1 MPGVCVCVW
10 SGPGHGGE
18 VAVGGRGIDG
28 AEYSRRHPP
37 VTGAL
42 SACVL
47 LSLCVCGLKSIVCV
61 LLLPRVCGL
70 GLDQGMVEKWLL
82 EVEETMVLS
91 IRDVIL
97 QSVAAYAATPRKQW
111 VIEWPGQV
119 AICVSCIYWTA
130 EVTDAMTL
138 PHGMQVQP
146 LAPRYTQPAWAA
158 TGAEFIIII
167 IIINRFV

>member
-1 MPGVCVCVW
+1 
-10 SGPGHGGE
+10 
-18 VAVGGRGIDG
+18 
-28 AEYSRRHPP
+28 
-37 VTGAL
+37 
-42 SACVL
+42 
-47 LSLCVCGLKSIVCV
+47 
-61 LLLPRVCGL
+61 
-70 GLDQGMVEKWLL
+70 MVEKWLL

-146 LAPRYTQPAWAA
+146 LAPRYTQPAWTA

-167 IIINRFV
+167 IMQIKKIKIIIIIIINRFV